1 MEERMPISLQ
11 PLPIPGF
18 RVIDLTEEFLNHS
31 RVEIER
37 LHNTESD
44 FNDDLYQQA
53 VDLVLRKLQHS
64 ATGDAQ

>member
-1 MEERMPISLQ
+1 MPISPQ
-11 PLPIPGF
+11 PLTIPGF
-18 RVIDLTEEFLNHS
+18 RVINLTEEFLNHS

-37 LHNTESD
+37 LHNTGSD

-53 VDLVLRKLQHS
+53 VELVLRKIQHT